1 MDSAEALAPVAGPGI
16 VELLVRQAGTVIN
29 AGAILILAVLLIWFG
44 LRPAVK
50 TILGQPRSISEPALQ
65 AAMIGGGGTPVIEG
79 PRPMPHV
86 APLPDVNLIADLTN
100 KMNRSPQKRLEQI
113 VDFDEEQAA
122 AILRQWL
129 RQDEKA

>member
-1 MDSAEALAPVAGPGI
+1 MEAALIAGGAAALIEGGRATAPVAP
-16 VELLVRQAGTVIN
+16 Q
-29 AGAILILAVLLIWFG
+29 
-44 LRPAVK
+44 
-50 TILGQPRSISEPALQ
+50 S
-65 AAMIGGGGTPVIEG
+65 
-79 PRPMPHV
+79 
-86 APLPDVNLIADLTN
+86 DVNLIEDLAN